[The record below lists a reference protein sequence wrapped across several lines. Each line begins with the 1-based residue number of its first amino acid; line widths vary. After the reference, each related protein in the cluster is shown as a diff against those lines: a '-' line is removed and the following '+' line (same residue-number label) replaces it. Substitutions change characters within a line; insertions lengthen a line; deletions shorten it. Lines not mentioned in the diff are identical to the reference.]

1 MGSTIM
7 SKYIYFGFVIAFI
20 LLVSAARLL
29 YSDNQELKKE
39 KTELELSLKE
49 AENKNRELNH
59 IISLQAETQKNTDE
73 TQQAINEMSARISKE
88 LQRTQY
94 TIKNQIK
101 GLPCYDQTIPADAV
115 DAICIMQPSN
125 KACHA
130 DNDESKSGNGSGIDA
145 AKAKT
150 N

>member
-1 MGSTIM
+1 M
-7 SKYIYFGFVIAFI
+7 SKYIYFGFAIAFT

-73 TQQAINEMSARISKE
+73 TQQAINEMSARISEE

-94 TIKNQIK
+94 NIKNQIK
-101 GLPCYDQTIPADAV
+101 GLPCYDQTIPADAI

-125 KACHA
+125 KACNT
-130 DNDESKSGNGSGIDA
+130 DDDKGKSSNNSSIDA
-145 AKAKT
+145 AKTKT